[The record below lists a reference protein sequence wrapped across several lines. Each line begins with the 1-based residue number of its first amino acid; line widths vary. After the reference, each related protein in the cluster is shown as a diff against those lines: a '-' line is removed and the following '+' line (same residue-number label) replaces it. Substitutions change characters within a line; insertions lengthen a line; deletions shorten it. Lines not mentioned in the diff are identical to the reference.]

1 MSGLKTE
8 KVLVP
13 FDFSEFSVRA
23 LETALDLVE
32 DTSHVYV
39 IHVLPVLGATELG
52 VVWESVTDESREAQV
67 QKVLAEQFAEERYR
81 GIHFEIAF
89 GDPGIEI
96 TEYAERLGADL
107 IVLPSHG
114 RTGLKHLLL
123 GSVAE
128 RVIRFAPC
136 PVLVLKK

>member
-1 MSGLKTE
+1 MSALQKD

-13 FDFSEFSVRA
+13 FDFSEFSSGAIDTA
-23 LETALDLVE
+23 LELVT

-52 VVWESVTDESREAQV
+52 VVWESVSDESRQEQV
-67 QKVLAEQFAEERYR
+67 QKVLDEQFADAKYR

-89 GDPGIEI
+89 GDPGTEI
-96 TEYAERLGADL
+96 TEYAKKLGAEL

-114 RTGLKHLLL
+114 RTGLTHLLL

-128 RVIRFAPC
+128 RVIRLAPC
-136 PVLVLKK
+136 PVLVLKT

>member
-1 MSGLKTE
+1 MNALQKE

-13 FDFSEFSVRA
+13 FDFSEFSSRA
-23 LETALDLVE
+23 IDTALDLVT
-32 DTSHVYV
+32 DASHVYV

-52 VVWESVTDESREAQV
+52 VVWESVTDESRQEQV
-67 QKVLAEQFAEERYR
+67 QKVLDEQFADDKYR

-89 GDPGIEI
+89 GDPGTEI
-96 TEYAERLGADL
+96 TEYAKKLAAEL

-128 RVIRFAPC
+128 RVIRLAHC
-136 PVLVLKK
+136 PVLVLKT

>member
-1 MSGLKTE
+1 MSWLQKD

-13 FDFSEFSVRA
+13 FDFSEFSIGA
-23 LETALDLVE
+23 IETALQLVS
-32 DTSHVYV
+32 DASHVHV

-52 VVWESVTDESREAQV
+52 VVWESVSDESRQEHV
-67 QKVLAEQFAEERYR
+67 QKVLDEQFSEEKYR
-81 GIHFEIAF
+81 GIHFAVAF
-89 GDPGIEI
+89 GDPGTEI
-96 TEYAERLGADL
+96 AESAKKLGVEL

-128 RVIRFAPC
+128 RVIRLAPC
-136 PVLVLKK
+136 PVLVLKS